1 MRTKRILAVMLCA
14 LLLTAFI
21 PAAPYTAYAETSDAC
36 PSSPNGQHSWES
48 YNYATCTD
56 GGSKYNQCKYCH
68 EIRDEVWVP
77 ALGHNWGNWITRR
90 AATCT
95 ENGTRYHQC
104 TRCGKGETGTIP
116 AKGHAWDNGK
126 VTKAATCTAAGVRTF
141 TCKNDS
147 RHTRTETI
155 AALGHNWQTTT
166 TEPNGFTDGQITTT
180 CTRCGQSSF
189 ETIPAVPSLF
199 SKLRNI
205 TPSIEE
211 MGDMVVTVQPTGG
224 QIPAYGSHAL
234 TTAVEGGTA
243 PYTYEWHR
251 VMNLDIPPELL
262 QIKVDQFVNAYNTGK
277 NEFAG
282 AFQEIINAHISDGT
296 IEHKGIFSYGGSL
309 YSPGSAMS
317 SKELEPISLDVNDH
331 ALGESESPD
340 YPATAPGTY
349 YCVIRDS
356 AGHWVSTEDV
366 EVVFGL
372 RIVVQ
377 PQNVNLGEPG
387 DHTLS
392 VVAAGGNLPAVDVG
406 TPDYNYQWYYYVG
419 DDGIEPVE
427 GGTESTL
434 PVSEDGNY
442 HCIVTDADD
451 TQVQSYTAIVYTAD
465 PLTATMEKPLYTVT
479 DPSNVSETIQFTIS
493 GGVPLYSCELYRGQ
507 ELIES
512 FMLEAGEDGSVT
524 DTRTVTETGAYF
536 LNVTDAMENF
546 QVATC
551 AVDEPDK
558 LRVSTIGTVGSFDT
572 KNLHVHVSVLGGV
585 APYHYTLY
593 RGNVIVGSVEENAS
607 AVGILVD
614 EPGVY
619 HYVVEDARGD
629 TDISSPITA
638 ADGKKPIITKQPESV
653 IFEYREDE
661 QYKIP
666 LVCKAVSATGDNS
679 GLFYEW
685 ELYLINESRWV
696 CFYYGKNSINQP
708 INASDF
714 QRFNSFRCKVTDKNT
729 GEYTYTD
736 IATAASKMILR
747 SAFTTPSKVSN
758 VILSNER
765 VYTILFAGGIG
776 PYHLKVVGTYHGT
789 DGELFGMTAA
799 TSYLQSF
806 NLPTSGA
813 FYTPLPVNQTW
824 FEKNIYGEYESHYA
838 KIPYS
843 FTITDGIGQT
853 LTGDYE

>member
-1 MRTKRILAVMLCA
+1 MKIKRILAFVLCA
-14 LLLTAFI
+14 LMLAAFI
-21 PAAPYTAYAETSDAC
+21 PAAPQVAYAATEEDTC
-36 PSSPNGQHSWES
+36 ESSPNGQHEWEH
-48 YNYATCTD
+48 YDYADCTS
-56 GGSKYNQCKYCH
+56 GGNSFVQCKYCY
-68 EIRDEVWVP
+68 EVRNEVWVD
-77 ALGHNWGNWITRR
+77 ALGHDWGEWITRKE
-90 AATCT
+90 ATCT
-95 ENGTRYHQC
+95 ETGTRYHQC
-104 TRCGKGETGTIP
+104 NRCHESEKETIP
-116 AKGHAWDNGK
+116 A
-126 VTKAATCTAAGVRTF
+126 
-141 TCKNDS
+141 
-147 RHTRTETI
+147 
-155 AALGHNWQTTT
+155 LGHHY
-166 TEPNGFTDGQITTT
+166 ENGV
-180 CTRCGQSSF
+180 CTRCGEKDPSV
-189 ETIPAVPSLF
+189 TAAPTAKPTAAPTPKPTAAPTAKPTAAPTVKPTAAPTAKPTAAPTPKPTAAPATNVFNLI
-199 SKLRNI
+199 RNI
-205 TPSIEE
+205 PPTAAE
-211 MGDMVVTVQPTGG
+211 MGDMVVTLQPTGG
-224 QIPAYGSHAL
+224 QIPAYGSHTL
-234 TTAVEGGTA
+234 TTAVEGGVA
-243 PYTYEWHR
+243 PYTYEWHY
-251 VMNLDIPPELL
+251 VMHLGALSELL
-262 QIKVDQFVNAYNTGK
+262 QGKADQFAAAYNTGK
-277 NEFAG
+277 NEFAD
-282 AFQEIINAHISDGT
+282 AFQKIIKGQYTDGT
-296 IEHKGIFSYGGSL
+296 VEHKTIVAVGGSL
-309 YSPGSAMS
+309 YSPGTAAYQSGLEAV
-317 SKELEPISLDVNDH
+317 ELDLNDH
-331 ALGESESPD
+331 SLGESETPD
-340 YPATAPGTY
+340 YPADAAGTY

-366 EVVFGL
+366 EVVHGL
-372 RIVVQ
+372 HIVVQ
-377 PQNVNLGEPG
+377 PKNVNLGVSG
-387 DHTLS
+387 NHTIY
-392 VVAAGGNLPAVDVG
+392 VVATGGNLPAVDDG

-427 GGTESTL
+427 GGTQSTL
-434 PVSEDGNY
+434 PVSENGNY
-442 HCIVTDADD
+442 HCVVTDADD
-451 TQVQSYTAIVYTAD
+451 TQLQSYTATVYTAD
-465 PLTATMEKPLYTVT
+465 ALDVTFEKTLYTV
-479 DPSNVSETIQFTIS
+479 DDAANVNETIRFTIS
-493 GGVPLYSCELYRGQ
+493 GGVPLYSCELYCDQ
-507 ELIES
+507 ELIET
-512 FMLEAGEDGSVT
+512 FLLEGGEDGSVT
-524 DTRTVTETGAYF
+524 DTRTVTATGAYF

-546 QVATC
+546 QVGTC
-551 AVDEPDK
+551 VVNEPDQ
-558 LRVSTIGTVGSFDT
+558 LCVTNVGTVGSFET
-572 KNLHVHVSVLGGV
+572 NNMYVQVSVEGGV

-593 RGNVIVGSVEENAS
+593 RGNTVVDSTDEDAK
-607 AVGILVD
+607 AVGIRVD

-619 HYVVEDARGD
+619 HYAVEDARGD
-629 TDISSPITA
+629 TDISSPITV

-653 IFEYREDE
+653 IFDYREDE

-708 INASDF
+708 INGSDF

-853 LTGDYE
+853 LTGYYE